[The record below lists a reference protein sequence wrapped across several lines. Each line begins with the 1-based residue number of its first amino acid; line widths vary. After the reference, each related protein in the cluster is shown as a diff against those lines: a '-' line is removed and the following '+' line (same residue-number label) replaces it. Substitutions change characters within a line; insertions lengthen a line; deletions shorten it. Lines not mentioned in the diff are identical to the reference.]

1 MEEEGRNEVSS
12 KVTEGED
19 SSDITC
25 DLPHHPQLM
34 GTSVSSVD
42 WGNLVICIWHNV
54 SKCYASWCNLYT
66 LF

>member
-34 GTSVSSVD
+34 GTSVSRVD
-42 WGNLVICIWHNV
+42 WGNLVICI
-54 SKCYASWCNLYT
+54 
-66 LF
+66 